1 MSDAVA
7 AGLLVVEGRDGSVVP
22 LSRAI
27 PRVPGWALIARRY
40 RRVG

>member
-1 MSDAVA
+1 MGDGA
-7 AGLLVVEGRDGSVVP
+7 AARLLVVEARDGAVVP

-40 RRVG
+40 RRLD